1 MSYKKYLITIQKKGE
16 TRFDAFFQKNQF
28 QYDDFQIV
36 GIKGIE
42 LSTQAYFELAVANHA
57 VPLTPAELGCT
68 LSHLQALKDFI
79 ASDAQYA
86 YVFEDDVVFK
96 TTFDFEQDLG
106 FLAEGFILSLG
117 GIQLYLCQKAR
128 GHLLKETFAQR
139 PILKLHPYYSDKAFY
154 AMGYVMDKKAAQ
166 AYIQF
171 HQTIQHADA
180 WQLFLTQHPEIS
192 FYFTDI
198 LDHPELNF
206 INNTQSSIENERL
219 TIIKPEEFPS
229 SLFVL
234 LKKYFQLKLFR
245 IKKTLQRRF
254 TQRYP
259 NQ

>member
-1 MSYKKYLITIQKKGE
+1 MSHKKYLISIQKKGE
-16 TRFDAFFQKNQF
+16 SRFDAFFQKNHF
-28 QYDDFQIV
+28 QDDDFQII
-36 GIKGIE
+36 GIKGVE
-42 LSTQAYFELAVANHA
+42 LPTQSYFELAVANHE

-68 LSHLQALKDFI
+68 LSHLAALKDFI

-96 TTFDFEQDLG
+96 TTLDFEQDLS

-128 GHLLKETFAQR
+128 GYLLKEMFANR
-139 PILKLHPYYSDKAFY
+139 PILKLHPFYSDKAFY

-171 HQTIQHADA
+171 HQIIQHADA
-180 WQLFLTQHPEIS
+180 WQKFLAQHPEIS

-219 TIIKPEEFPS
+219 QIIKPAEFPS
-229 SLFVL
+229 SLLLL

-245 IKKTLQRRF
+245 MRKTLQRRR

-259 NQ
+259 HQ